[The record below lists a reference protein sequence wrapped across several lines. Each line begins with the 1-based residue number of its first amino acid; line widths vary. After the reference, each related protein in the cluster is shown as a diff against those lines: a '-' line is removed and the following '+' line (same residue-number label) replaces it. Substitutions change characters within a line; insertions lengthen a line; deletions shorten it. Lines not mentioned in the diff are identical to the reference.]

1 MIMASKKSIPLQ
13 ISGHHIIS
21 LSLPPLPSFSTPA
34 THYLYVSNHQPKN
47 PTPTAPR
54 SLFLVN
60 VPFDAMDVHIKH
72 LLSTQL
78 SLPNGRIE
86 DVCFEGEEKKA
97 HETTEAL
104 IEHPGD
110 VKKSKKRKRSVV
122 ERSADEIETAKLPP
136 TWDRNL
142 YGVGRTAVVMFVDR
156 ASADAVIKAIK
167 TVRKQRK
174 QLTWGEG
181 VENALPTLGLASMPS
196 YFSVGSQRKWLIYI
210 RIFKPP
216 QAPLP

>member
-1 MIMASKKSIPLQ
+1 MILLCFLHPDKNLQNICMIMASKSSIPLQ
-13 ISGHHIIS
+13 ISGHYIIS

-34 THYLYVSNHQPKN
+34 MHYLYVSKHQPKN

-60 VPFDAMDVHIKH
+60 VPFDATDHHIKH

-86 DVCFEGEEKKA
+86 DVHFEGEENKA
-97 HETTEAL
+97 HETNEAL

-110 VKKSKKRKRSVV
+110 VKKTKKRKRISV
-122 ERSADEIETAKLPP
+122 ERSADMTETAKLPH

-142 YGVGRTAVVMFVDR
+142 HGVGQTAVVMFVDR

-181 VENALPTLGLASMPS
+181 VENELPTLGLASITS
-196 YFSVGSQRKWLIYI
+196 HFSVG
-210 RIFKPP
+210 P
-216 QAPLP
+216 

>member
-1 MIMASKKSIPLQ
+1 MASKSSIPLQ
-13 ISGHHIIS
+13 ISGHQIIS
-21 LSLPPLPSFSTPA
+21 LALPPLPSFPTPA
-34 THYLYVSNHQPKN
+34 THYLYISNHQPKN

-60 VPFDAMDVHIKH
+60 VPFDAMDVHIKN

-86 DVCFEGEEKKA
+86 DVHFEGEEKKSND
-97 HETTEAL
+97 TNEAL

-110 VKKSKKRKRSVV
+110 VKKSKKRKRSIV
-122 ERSADEIETAKLPP
+122 ERSADETENAKLPH

-142 YGVGRTAVVMFVDR
+142 HGVGRTAVVMFVDR

-196 YFSVGSQRKWLIYI
+196 YFSVRS
-210 RIFKPP
+210 
-216 QAPLP
+216 

>member
-1 MIMASKKSIPLQ
+1 MIMASKNSIPLQ
-13 ISGHHIIS
+13 ISGHYIIS

-47 PTPTAPR
+47 PNPTAPR

-60 VPFDAMDVHIKH
+60 VPFDATDVHIKH

-86 DVCFEGEEKKA
+86 DVYFEGEEKKA
-97 HETTEAL
+97 HETNEAL
-104 IEHPGD
+104 IERSGD

-122 ERSADEIETAKLPP
+122 ERSADETETANLPP

-142 YGVGRTAVVMFVDR
+142 HGVGRTAVVVFVDR
-156 ASADAVIKAIK
+156 ASADAVIQAIK
-167 TVRKQRK
+167 TVRKQRR
-174 QLTWGEG
+174 QLTWGES
-181 VENALPTLGLASMPS
+181 VETALPILGLASMPF
-196 YFSVGSQRKWLIYI
+196 YFSVGSQGKC
-210 RIFKPP
+210 
-216 QAPLP
+216 

>member
-1 MIMASKKSIPLQ
+1 MASKNSIPLQ
-13 ISGHHIIS
+13 ISGHHILP
-21 LSLPPLPSFSTPA
+21 LSLPPLPSFPTPA

-60 VPFDAMDVHIKH
+60 VPFDAMDVHVRH

-78 SLPNGRIE
+78 SLPSGRIE
-86 DVCFEGEEKKA
+86 DIHFEGEEKKA
-97 HETTEAL
+97 HEPTEAL
-104 IEHPGD
+104 IAHPSD

-122 ERSADEIETAKLPP
+122 ERSADEAETAKLPA

-142 YGVGRTAVVMFVDR
+142 YGVGCTAVVTFVDR

-167 TVRKQRK
+167 TVRKQRR
-174 QLTWGEG
+174 QLKWGEDI
-181 VENALPTLGLASMPS
+181 ETALPNLGLASMPS
-196 YFSVGSQRKWLIYI
+196 FFPIGPPRKC
-210 RIFKPP
+210 
-216 QAPLP
+216 